1 METEREKV
9 LPFVIGPHTSN
20 VPSEVE
26 QNSLEMACKELPTE
40 PLAKVK
46 YYFIWEIV
54 ISEYVLGNVIFTV
67 V

>member
-1 METEREKV
+1 
-9 LPFVIGPHTSN
+9 
-20 VPSEVE
+20 
-26 QNSLEMACKELPTE
+26 LEMACKEMPTE